1 MDHTY
6 SQELELYFELKGS
19 PNTTKKAYEYLVNV
33 YIRHLAERG
42 ITPEQS
48 TDRDIQ
54 LFILHLKNDLRL
66 QPGSINNYISA
77 IKFFSTH
84 VLERTWNA
92 HRVPRMQNKKTMPTI
107 FSRSDIKLFI
117 DSTANLKHKAFLS
130 LLYGSGVRTSEVI
143 KLKINDIC
151 SETMQVRVAEAKHGT
166 DRYTILSEHSL
177 LILRDY
183 FKTCFHPGYSR
194 NDWLFPSTADPS
206 THITRKTVA
215 KTIQNRRKEMSMSI
229 DKPFTPHTL
238 RTCFATHLLE
248 SGVELAFI
256 QQMLGHRDIRT
267 TAKYTYLTSKTMMGI
282 KSPLDSGSAT

>member
-1 MDHTY
+1 MDFTY
-6 SQELELYFELKGS
+6 TEELEMYFELKGS
-19 PNTTKKAYEYLVNV
+19 PSTTKKAYECLVKV
-33 YIRHLAERG
+33 YIRHLSEHGVA
-42 ITPEQS
+42 PEQS

-54 LFILHLKNDLRL
+54 QFILHLKNDLNL

-77 IKFFSTH
+77 IKFFNTH
-84 VLERTWNA
+84 VLGRAWNE
-92 HRVPRMQNKKTMPTI
+92 HRVPRMQNRKTMPTI
-107 FSRSDIKLFI
+107 FPKSEIKLFI

-143 KLKINDIC
+143 KLKISDIC
-151 SETMQVRVAEAKHGT
+151 SETMQVRVDEAKHGT

-183 FKTCFHPGYSR
+183 FKAHFNLGYSR
-194 NDWLFPSTADPS
+194 NDWLFPSAADPS
-206 THITRKTVA
+206 NHITRKTVA
-215 KTIQNRRKEMSMSI
+215 KTIQNRRDEMGI

-238 RTCFATHLLE
+238 RNCFATHLLE

-282 KSPLDSGSAT
+282 KSPLDSGSDT